1 MKHWSNTRRLSFWVH
16 VTFVSIPFA
25 AASVSA
31 LLFWHDLF
39 ASWYFAIPMVTVIDL
54 LALTGLILFIFH
66 IPSPCVPLRHALPF
80 VSIVPLAR
88 ELYMLLAS
96 NGDWIAIPITA
107 IIIGIFTWIAWQCYR
122 TIEHLFVSPA
132 VAARERERERLAQ
145 LAVELEQLAEHD
157 SILHEFVSVLT
168 TPRQQST
175 QAMTVIEPSI
185 PQPALANDSATVTT
199 PTQVD
204 SGADTVLAESN
215 SKTARVEAL
224 AQQHNVSVSTA
235 WRKVRSGEWTA

>member
-1 MKHWSNTRRLSFWVH
+1 MKHWSNVRKLSFIVH

-39 ASWYFAIPMVTVIDL
+39 GSWYFAVPMVTVIDL
-54 LALTGLILFIFH
+54 LALTGLILFIAR
-66 IPSPCVPLRHALPF
+66 IPSPFVPLRHALPF

-88 ELYMLLAS
+88 ELYLLLAS
-96 NGDWIAIPITA
+96 NGDWVAVPITA

-132 VAARERERERLAQ
+132 VAARERERERLSQ

-168 TPRQQST
+168 APHQIASHE
-175 QAMTVIEPSI
+175 MTVIDTPL
-185 PQPALANDSATVTT
+185 PQPAITDDSATVT
-199 PTQVD
+199 
-204 SGADTVLAESN
+204 SLSESN
-215 SKTARVEAL
+215 NKTARVEAL
-224 AQQHNVSVSTA
+224 AQQHGVSVSTA
-235 WRKVRSGEWTA
+235 WRNVRSGKWSV

>member
-1 MKHWSNTRRLSFWVH
+1 MKHWSTTRRLSFAVH
-16 VTFVSIPFA
+16 VTFVSIPLV

-39 ASWYFAIPMVTVIDL
+39 DSWYFAVPMVTVIDL
-54 LALTGLILFIFH
+54 LALTGLVLFIAR
-66 IPSPCVPLRHALPF
+66 IPSPFVPLRHALPF

-88 ELYMLLAS
+88 ELYLLLES
-96 NGDWIAIPITA
+96 NGNLIAIPVTA

-132 VAARERERERLAQ
+132 VAARERERERLSQ

-168 TPRQQST
+168 APRQITS
-175 QAMTVIEPSI
+175 QAMTVAEPDMT
-185 PQPALANDSATVTT
+185 QPALADNSATIT
-199 PTQVD
+199 
-204 SGADTVLAESN
+204 SLAESN

-235 WRKVRSGEWTA
+235 WRKVRSGEWKV